1 MNKQKLRAQMAL
13 HGDNNSTLA
22 KALEISRKSMSEK
35 INNKQTFKQGEMQK
49 IIDRY
54 NLTADDIQGI
64 FFTQEVS

>member
-13 HGDNNSTLA
+13 HGDNDSTLA